1 MLGRLY
7 TRCRICRTRPG
18 WRRNNIVIIEETDR
32 RRLFVLCR
40 GRGVSRN
47 RCSLGGRALKLGLF
61 LDDGKWLTSQ
71 SLVHCRKIREM
82 CPPTT
87 SSSPDSRVDG
97 SGMPPSITQRL
108 ESYLVRIK
116 FSILL
121 SHSTRQHGVQVP
133 SSPQASLTLLRE
145 RDRAQVSPPNI
156 CRQPISTIIL
166 TSIFKQQVDQLV
178 GSRIAPFH
186 HALELFIGPRIEI
199 HGLHSADMCTHTPM
213 DSGATNA
220 NEDSQI
226 PRRPSWIYKRK
237 EASVSYSKNM

>member
-7 TRCRICRTRPG
+7 TRCRVCRTRPG
-18 WRRNNIVIIEETDR
+18 WRRNNIVIIEEADR

-40 GRGVSRN
+40 GRGVPRN

-61 LDDGKWLTSQ
+61 LDDGKGLTSQ
-71 SLVHCRKIREM
+71 FPVHCRKSREV

-121 SHSTRQHGVQVP
+121 SHSNRQHGGQVP
-133 SSPQASLTLLRE
+133 FSFQASLTLLRE
-145 RDRAQVSPPNI
+145 HGRAQVSPPNI
-156 CRQPISTIIL
+156 CRQPISTTTL
-166 TSIFKQQVDQLV
+166 TNICEQQGRPTCWLSHCPISPHSGVVHRSTHRD
-178 GSRIAPFH
+178 
-186 HALELFIGPRIEI
+186 PRTS
-199 HGLHSADMCTHTPM
+199 LC
-213 DSGATNA
+213 
-220 NEDSQI
+220 
-226 PRRPSWIYKRK
+226 
-237 EASVSYSKNM
+237 